1 MKNRK
6 FQSIAVF
13 ALFIACVVS
22 PIVVTAQQASQVVGK
37 VNLHAWL
44 DEAPG
49 LPNSLDE
56 AATRKNG
63 SSVYQ
68 PFYEKVQAF
77 KKSYNQDITS
87 KAKPDETA
95 MRNAAEAQAR
105 NNLAQLNNIPVIAQM
120 GGIEKL
126 SQMTP
131 AQRAQLAQ
139 QMLQGGIPL
148 PQTPASPAVRQTGNE
163 AATTSAI
170 RHDLQEM
177 LQQKNTLDTAFSARD
192 AEITNATGSHR
203 EINDDAVA
211 RLAKIPMVNDSIM
224 GRVHD
229 LQLTAALNKDTA
241 AKHRER
247 AIWELQQRN
256 ALFADQRL
264 KLKELASSYQNW
276 LKNNQGKINAS
287 TAPADLL
294 RGANTEIEVAQC
306 EVSFVDAALD
316 LAKYSEAATKDA
328 ANYQDMFLQGNGAI
342 RATRGK

>member
-6 FQSIAVF
+6 FQSSVVF
-13 ALFIACVVS
+13 ALFIACVLS
-22 PIVVTAQQASQVVGK
+22 PIVATAQQASQVLGK
-37 VNLHAWL
+37 ANLHAWL

-63 SSVYQ
+63 PPVYQ
-68 PFYEKVQAF
+68 AFYDKVQAF

-87 KAKPDETA
+87 KAKPDEAA

-105 NNLAQLNNIPVIAQM
+105 SNLAQLNNNPVIAQM

-139 QMLQGGIPL
+139 QMMQGGM
-148 PQTPASPAVRQTGNE
+148 PQIVAAPGGRQTGNE
-163 AATTSAI
+163 AATTIAV

-177 LQQKNTLDTAFSARD
+177 LKQKNALDTAFSARD
-192 AEITNATGSHR
+192 AEITNATGTHR
-203 EINDDAVA
+203 EINEDAVA
-211 RLAKIPMVNDSIM
+211 RMAQIPMVNDQIM

-229 LQLTAALNKDTA
+229 LQMAAALNKEVA

-256 ALFADQRL
+256 ALFADHRL
-264 KLKELASSYQNW
+264 KLKDLASSYQNW

-287 TAPADLL
+287 TAPGELL
-294 RGANTEIEVAQC
+294 RGANTEIEVAQY
-306 EVSFVDAALD
+306 EVSFVDAACD
-316 LAKYSEAATKDA
+316 LAKFSEAATKEA
-328 ANYQDMFLQGNGAI
+328 ANYQEMYLEGNGAI
-342 RATRGK
+342 RATRRK